1 MKAQEA
7 KELTIANIPKAT
19 VKNRKKS
26 EKELNSVHSE
36 IKSHA
41 KHGLY
46 EMKWDYRDSHD
57 KNHVRDRL
65 IEDGYEIE
73 INYPYIIIKWQ

>member
-7 KELTIANIPKAT
+7 KDLTVANIPKAT

-26 EKELNSVHSE
+26 ERELKGVYSQ

-41 KHGLY
+41 KHGHY
-46 EMKWDYRDSHD
+46 VMKWDYRDSHD
-57 KNHVRDRL
+57 KFHVKERL
-65 IEDGYEIE
+65 EENGYDIE
-73 INYPYIIIKWQ
+73 IRYPYLIIKW